1 MRNLDDYDYNSEAMP
16 SWCGGKRDETNLFG
30 AHGKH
35 SGLPVMAKGVP
46 IEILG
51 LIARLLV
58 NDREQGFSAS
68 RYYPSEVDQ
77 EGHLC
82 SEIPKGANK
91 SSDHAS
97 CPTHNEM
104 HAFFAKYSPLPFNQ
118 YTSEQL
124 AKAKRKQTSPFWVL
138 LSKSRGILEVVEI
151 SRPDGFHVAVHR
163 GSNKVDVANTKV
175 FIKDRLEVTR
185 LITCWENGYPCGPK
199 SQFDCSM
206 GTPLAITA
214 DKKNTAGDSINFA
227 EISINVHLDAHKEAQ
242 FSRFPY
248 RIAFAYEPLVEP
260 IQDVL
265 WKDKKRNLAR
275 RHKMHP
281 HKCLSRE
288 CQEAR
293 PGDQEILEA
302 TKREVQEKK
311 QKNVIERTDA
321 FMRFQRPPVVL
332 ILTDTSH
339 PLWTASDVRDACGF
353 NQLVRSGSKRTSDLV
368 AFEWIQIA
376 CRLAARGAVVKVFD
390 KSQQTTLREPVDL
403 VLDIFKTLIG
413 DTTSYLR
420 NTLASETPVW
430 PARHSAA
437 FNYRELRDKNS
448 RRLARQC
455 TTVFSVICV
464 DSVPLEAFTLG
475 SDGYDE
481 HIGALPS
488 LRDTIGDQVVRF
500 NEAFTPAGHEE
511 LLVWVETMLGK
522 CITADEIC
530 GDRSTLRDFC
540 VVNVGVLVSTG
551 AMHAYHLKEIVRD
564 KDCAVLSGLFPT
576 LSRSENVWNALAETL
591 CLPKDYVFERLFSGI
606 VPPTKTSLSSTG
618 RPIWPRSLEFG
629 QKENITA
636 IRKGGRALTA
646 ADNMGID
653 LQLLF
658 ERSEVLDIA
667 KGLLRDAEVLSQKT
681 LTH

>member
-1 MRNLDDYDYNSEAMP
+1 MSLYKCAHTCDPCVIPGPTP
-16 SWCGGKRDETNLFG
+16 S
-30 AHGKH
+30 
-35 SGLPVMAKGVP
+35 
-46 IEILG
+46 
-51 LIARLLV
+51 LI
-58 NDREQGFSAS
+58 
-68 RYYPSEVDQ
+68 
-77 EGHLC
+77 
-82 SEIPKGANK
+82 
-91 SSDHAS
+91 
-97 CPTHNEM
+97 
-104 HAFFAKYSPLPFNQ
+104 
-118 YTSEQL
+118 
-124 AKAKRKQTSPFWVL
+124 W
-138 LSKSRGILEVVEI
+138 
-151 SRPDGFHVAVHR
+151 
-163 GSNKVDVANTKV
+163 
-175 FIKDRLEVTR
+175 
-185 LITCWENGYPCGPK
+185 
-199 SQFDCSM
+199 
-206 GTPLAITA
+206 
-214 DKKNTAGDSINFA
+214 
-227 EISINVHLDAHKEAQ
+227 
-242 FSRFPY
+242 
-248 RIAFAYEPLVEP
+248 
-260 IQDVL
+260 
-265 WKDKKRNLAR
+265 KKRNLAH

-302 TKREVQEKK
+302 TKREIQEKE
-311 QKNVIERTDA
+311 QKNVIKRTDA
-321 FMRFQRPPVVL
+321 FMRLQRPPVVL
-332 ILTDTSH
+332 ILTDTSVNWSLDRDRKLISYLDIPGDPLNTAQH

-376 CRLAARGAVVKVFD
+376 CRLAVRGAVVKVFD
-390 KSQQTTLREPVDL
+390 KSQQTTLREPVDV

-413 DTTSYLR
+413 

-464 DSVPLEAFTLG
+464 DSIPLEAFTLG
-475 SDGYDE
+475 SDGYDK

-500 NEAFTPAGHEE
+500 NEAFTPAGLAE

-522 CITADEIC
+522 CIAADEIC

-629 QKENITA
+629 QKENLRA

-646 ADNMGID
+646 ADIMGID
-653 LQLLF
+653 SQLLF
-658 ERSEVLDIA
+658 E
-667 KGLLRDAEVLSQKT
+667 
-681 LTH
+681 